1 MTKIEDMSEGERQS
15 WITLLADG
23 AVFVWFWQ
31 KMTVGLSP
39 RPVYTNMDEFGG
51 VVLGLIL
58 ITIILH
64 AAIATVFEL
73 RKRKEAYQKDE
84 RDVDIER
91 LGAHWGYRLMQWG
104 VGVIVVM
111 MFLNTFKELGF
122 TPLLPLEKPAE
133 IIFALLVVSYVADL
147 LKHGL
152 MVKAYRA

>member
-1 MTKIEDMSEGERQS
+1 
-15 WITLLADG
+15 
-23 AVFVWFWQ
+23 
-31 KMTVGLSP
+31 MTVGLSP

-58 ITIILH
+58 ITVILH
-64 AAIATVFEL
+64 AAIATVFDL
-73 RKRKEAYQKDE
+73 RKRKEAHQKDE
-84 RDVDIER
+84 RDVEIER

-104 VGVIVVM
+104 VGAIIVI
-111 MFLNTFKELGF
+111 MFLNRFEGLGYAP
-122 TPLLPLEKPAE
+122 PLSLEKPAE